1 MAPIPLIYRLYFIY
15 IDPALA
21 LYGSILVLTNP
32 ALFLQSTTPPTLTEA
47 ATVSTTTGP
56 LNPLTTLLLTQI
68 SALYAFFAITE
79 GLVLY
84 QTKQLRVWRSVLL
97 GVLVCDIGHGY
108 AVLNADAAAWDLR
121 GWRAVDAIN
130 YGILIFGAGLRGSFL
145 LGVGLRAA

>member
-32 ALFLQSTTPPTLTEA
+32 TLFLQSTTPPTLTEA
-47 ATVSTTTGP
+47 AS
-56 LNPLTTLLLTQI
+56 PLTTLLLTQI

-84 QTKQLRVWRSVLL
+84 QTKQLRIWRSVLL
-97 GVLVCDIGHGY
+97 GVLVCDIGHAY
-108 AVLNADAAAWDLR
+108 AVLSADATAWDLR

-145 LGVGLRAA
+145 LGVGLRPA